1 MTQTG
6 ELFLG
11 IIAFS
16 VMVMALIQ
24 IGAIYAGIRLA
35 RRVDQ
40 LAVQMD
46 QEIKPLIANL
56 TTLSG
61 EASRAATLAA
71 KQAERL
77 DRVFGELVERVDT
90 TLAAAEDFVTGPAR
104 QGMAIMAGVKAVMDA
119 FRGFREASSRRRT
132 TAARPAMDEEESLF
146 IG

>member
-56 TTLSG
+56 TALSG

-77 DRVFGELVERVDT
+77 HLVAELWLTVPPCAFPSKYPIGCYWRCYPSPIRRLNHA
-90 TLAAAEDFVTGPAR
+90 LASPKWA
-104 QGMAIMAGVKAVMDA
+104 QYQ
-119 FRGFREASSRRRT
+119 
-132 TAARPAMDEEESLF
+132 RPVSN
-146 IG
+146 

>member
-61 EASRAATLAA
+61 EIGRAH
-71 KQAERL
+71 
-77 DRVFGELVERVDT
+77 V
-90 TLAAAEDFVTGPAR
+90 
-104 QGMAIMAGVKAVMDA
+104 
-119 FRGFREASSRRRT
+119 
-132 TAARPAMDEEESLF
+132 
-146 IG
+146 